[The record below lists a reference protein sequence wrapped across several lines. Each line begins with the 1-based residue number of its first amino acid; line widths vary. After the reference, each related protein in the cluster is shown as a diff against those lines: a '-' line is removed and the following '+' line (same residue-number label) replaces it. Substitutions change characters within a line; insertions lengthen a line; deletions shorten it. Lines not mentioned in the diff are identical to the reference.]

1 MVPGTGRL
9 YTIKNDEMLTDPDLG
24 SMRNRNT
31 SLFSDNQ
38 RRTVV
43 YRSMGSRCSMNAPL
57 LWMRF
62 RIGSSNY
69 SSSRQVFRMIKTST
83 LYCIICNVWSEGS
96 WPLTTFSYLKIVK
109 QTFNF
114 FNSEQARGQKRLHNV
129 RKLNLVFPS
138 LSVVQG
144 LFTLSMC
151 EHMQFHI
158 FFVSLKI
165 NLFWWKY

>member
-1 MVPGTGRL
+1 MGIRGSVILKLGSGSGRPINSVRILNLILPGHLVVHEKNMMSNMVPGTGRL

-83 LYCIICNVWSEGS
+83 LYCIICNV
-96 WPLTTFSYLKIVK
+96 
-109 QTFNF
+109 
-114 FNSEQARGQKRLHNV
+114 
-129 RKLNLVFPS
+129 
-138 LSVVQG
+138 
-144 LFTLSMC
+144 
-151 EHMQFHI
+151 
-158 FFVSLKI
+158 
-165 NLFWWKY
+165 